1 MLTPRQKQ
9 VFEYIKKFAKKKG
22 HFPIQKEIGK
32 HFRLVKSTV
41 HQHIETLKE
50 KGYLN
55 NQARAIE
62 ITENKKPSDLVEI
75 PLLGTIAAGEPIE
88 AIEEKETIEVPKSQL
103 SKSGEHFALKVR
115 GDSMIDDGIF
125 NGDVVVIRKQPTAE
139 NGETVVAL
147 MDDNEVTLKKIYKEK
162 DRFRLQPANPS
173 LKPFFTKELI
183 VQGKVISVIR
193 NYESNIYI
201 SSEPLVSTEE
211 IKNIYKEPL
220 TLFRGEDIS
229 KFPST
234 RFQGSKTKLVDWVW
248 DNTKNLEFETV
259 VDLFGGTGSVGYMF
273 KQKGKR
279 VFYNDYLK
287 FNYLTGVALIEN
299 YNKKLTNDDLE
310 FILSKH
316 KNDKYPNFIQTTFKN
331 IYYTD
336 EENRWLDI
344 VSTNI
349 GKIKDKYKQAL
360 AYFSLFQSC
369 IIKRPYNL
377 FHRKNLYIRKADVKR
392 SFGNKTTWD
401 RPFKEH
407 FLNFAKEIN
416 QAIFDNGKRNMA
428 FSQDAF
434 DFNKQADLIY
444 IDTPYIS
451 NKGVGVDYI
460 DFYHFLEGICDY
472 KNWINHI
479 DYNSK
484 HRKFKNKKSIWTDRN
499 LIYNAFDKIFEK
511 FQNNILVVSYRSDG
525 IPSVEEIVS
534 LLKKY
539 KKNISIKQKAYKYA
553 LNHHKTYEVLFI
565 ATD

>member
-211 IKNIYKEPL
+211 IK
-220 TLFRGEDIS
+220 
-229 KFPST
+229 
-234 RFQGSKTKLVDWVW
+234 
-248 DNTKNLEFETV
+248 
-259 VDLFGGTGSVGYMF
+259 
-273 KQKGKR
+273 
-279 VFYNDYLK
+279 
-287 FNYLTGVALIEN
+287 
-299 YNKKLTNDDLE
+299 
-310 FILSKH
+310 
-316 KNDKYPNFIQTTFKN
+316 
-331 IYYTD
+331 
-336 EENRWLDI
+336 
-344 VSTNI
+344 
-349 GKIKDKYKQAL
+349 
-360 AYFSLFQSC
+360 
-369 IIKRPYNL
+369 
-377 FHRKNLYIRKADVKR
+377 
-392 SFGNKTTWD
+392 
-401 RPFKEH
+401 
-407 FLNFAKEIN
+407 
-416 QAIFDNGKRNMA
+416 
-428 FSQDAF
+428 
-434 DFNKQADLIY
+434 
-444 IDTPYIS
+444 
-451 NKGVGVDYI
+451 
-460 DFYHFLEGICDY
+460 
-472 KNWINHI
+472 
-479 DYNSK
+479 
-484 HRKFKNKKSIWTDRN
+484 
-499 LIYNAFDKIFEK
+499 
-511 FQNNILVVSYRSDG
+511 
-525 IPSVEEIVS
+525 
-534 LLKKY
+534 
-539 KKNISIKQKAYKYA
+539 ISIKN
-553 LNHHKTYEVLFI
+553 L
-565 ATD
+565 